1 MFIPEVPS
9 LGLSGSQPEVRSAAK
24 SAAAEQKELFLNL
37 LVTQMKNQDPLNPQD
52 ATQFVQQLT
61 QFSQLEQLI
70 AIRESLG

>member
-1 MFIPEVPS
+1 MLVPDVS
-9 LGLSGSQPEVRSAAK
+9 IVRASGSATEVRSDL
-24 SAAAEQKELFLNL
+24 SATAAEQKELFLNL

-70 AIRESLG
+70 AIRESLT